1 MADNIYRRGAVWY
14 GRVWIA
20 GKEHRRSLQTSD
32 EAAATREVERWRK
45 ELTQR
50 HEMLG
55 SIKGSWRDAVVN
67 WSETIGAMG
76 DDGLKPGTK
85 ARYLD
90 SLRQSD
96 FFFGDK
102 QLDQIGRK
110 EIADFVRSRKKG
122 YQRPLEGGSSATFG
136 PVTNATIRRDLT
148 ALSSVFRAAVAA
160 GMTTAN
166 PAKEWD
172 RGVIRERRMVFVPP
186 TLAEID
192 TVLAYAESHG
202 NFRHLIAFAAQTGVR
217 QSEAAGIEWAEVRAD
232 RGEVLLPRT
241 KAGRPRIVAL
251 NTPGGDA
258 RSIVATLPRH
268 LRSGIL
274 FWHGVGGERYSHASE
289 SFRDLVNKAV
299 AGEAVHGRP
308 FRRFRF
314 HDLRHAFAVRWLQAG
329 GDIYALSRH
338 LGHTSVKTTEIYLQ
352 YVDTYRED
360 RHTHRHTSGGL

>member
-1 MADNIYRRGAVWY
+1 MADNIYRRGEVWY
-14 GRVWIA
+14 GRVWIE
-20 GKEHRRSLQTSD
+20 GKEHRRSLQTAD
-32 EAAATREVERWRK
+32 EAAARREVERWRK
-45 ELTQR
+45 ELIQR
-50 HEMLG
+50 QEMLG

-76 DDGLKPGTK
+76 DDGLKPGSK
-85 ARYLD
+85 DRYLD
-90 SLRQSD
+90 SLRQAD
-96 FFFGDK
+96 FFFGGK
-102 QLDQIGRK
+102 RLDEIGRQ
-110 EIADFVRSRKKG
+110 EIAAFVRSRKKG
-122 YQRPLEGGSSATFG
+122 YQRPLEGGGSTPVP

-148 ALSSVFRAAVAA
+148 AMSSVFRAAVAA
-160 GMTTAN
+160 GMTTVN

-172 RGVIRERRMVFVPP
+172 RGIIKERRMVFVPP

-192 TVLAYAESHG
+192 TVLSYASSHG

-217 QSEAAGIEWAEVRAD
+217 LNEAAGVEWAEVRLD
-232 RGEVLLPRT
+232 RGEILLPRT

-258 RSIVATLPRH
+258 QSIIATLPRH
-268 LRSGIL
+268 LRSGFL
-274 FWHGVGGERYSHASE
+274 FWHGVGGERYNYASE
-289 SFRDLVNKAV
+289 NFRDLISKTV

-338 LGHTSVKTTEIYLQ
+338 LGHTSVKTTEIYLG
-352 YVDTYRED
+352 YVDSYRED
-360 RHTHRHTSGGL
+360 RHTDRHTSSGS